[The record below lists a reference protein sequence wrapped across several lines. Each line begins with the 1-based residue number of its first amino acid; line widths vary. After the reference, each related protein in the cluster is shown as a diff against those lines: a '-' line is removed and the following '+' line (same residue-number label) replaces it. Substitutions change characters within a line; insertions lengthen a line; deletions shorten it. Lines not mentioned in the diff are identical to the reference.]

1 MQDDKTIIKFI
12 STIKGLENI
21 DLISPKPSIKYVPS
35 WWKNM
40 PTEHGASSVSD
51 GTISVGNVKNCPS
64 FPDYFS
70 NGFTV
75 PMWCDTKLIYHKE
88 TDKFSWLVSNQ
99 QFSWEVHG
107 HSQFLNLSP
116 HKYLGRN
123 GKFVF
128 KALSPW
134 KIITPPGWSV
144 LQLPMFY
151 HFDNKFTV
159 LPGIIDSDIHHEIN
173 QQVVILEESEEIF
186 IPAGTPF
193 VQYIPFKRENLS
205 LEVKSPNE
213 QEFEQIETQRLKFW
227 SKFAGSRQYNSMR
240 RERDK
245 NNEI

>member
-1 MQDDKTIIKFI
+1 MQDGKEVIKFI
-12 STIKGLENI
+12 STIKGLEHI
-21 DLISPKPSIKYVPS
+21 DLISPKPSTKYIPT
-35 WWKNM
+35 WWKDMTTVN
-40 PTEHGASSVSD
+40 GYSSADD
-51 GTISVGNVKNCPS
+51 GKINVGNVKNCPS

-75 PMWCDTKLIYHKE
+75 PMWCDTKLIYRKE
-88 TDKFSWLVSNQ
+88 TDEFSWLVSNQ
-99 QFSWEVHG
+99 QFFWEVHL
-107 HSQFLNLSP
+107 HNQFLNLAP
-116 HKYLGRN
+116 YKYLGKN

-134 KIITPPGWSV
+134 KVITPPGWSV

-173 QQVVILEESEEIF
+173 QQVMILEENEEIF

-193 VQYIPFKRENLS
+193 VQYIPFKRESLS

-213 QEFEQIETQRLKFW
+213 QESEQLERQRLRFW
-227 SKFAGSRQYNSMR
+227 TKFAGSRQYNAMR

-245 NNEI
+245 GSEI